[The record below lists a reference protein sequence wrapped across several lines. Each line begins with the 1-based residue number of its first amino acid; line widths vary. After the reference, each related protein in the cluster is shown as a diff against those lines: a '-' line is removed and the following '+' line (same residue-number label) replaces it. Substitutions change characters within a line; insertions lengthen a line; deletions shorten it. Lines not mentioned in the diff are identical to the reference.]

1 MEGDEPNFTQSR
13 LGSFP
18 QNFVESVLD
27 FYCVKIEDY

>member
-13 LGSFP
+13 LGSFL